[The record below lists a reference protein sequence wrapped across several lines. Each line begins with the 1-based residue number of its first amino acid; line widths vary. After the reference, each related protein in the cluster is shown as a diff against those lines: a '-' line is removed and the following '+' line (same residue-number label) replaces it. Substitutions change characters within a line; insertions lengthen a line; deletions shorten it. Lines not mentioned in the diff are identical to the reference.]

1 MKKILLKPFYWIFL
15 GMLSS
20 FKAVLIFFK
29 WVSLGIVKVFIEIIS
44 YISWVFKYFFAFLKN
59 FIRYFYIGFS
69 FIFIKPFM
77 KNKKK
82 DLLITKIN
90 YNNEEE
96 LKKNTIENVNLKKDD
111 LSFLTKNI
119 IHQRK
124 KRHSLALKKEDSKF
138 VINDTDNILP
148 KQKID
153 NVKKDK
159 NINKTIKDDK
169 KKYKNKKK
177 EKEKLIKSREL
188 LLNELSHD
196 IKREEKKTTY
206 RYIAKDPDGKIV
218 KGIFSGFSKLDV
230 NAFLVNEGYTVYK
243 IETSKMIEFL
253 FGQSST
259 FGVKMS
265 NKDLIFWLTQL
276 STYLKAGI
284 TLTDAMRILS
294 KQMKSPSKRR
304 IFENIVYQLTLG
316 EAFSSSLEKQT
327 NVFPSLLINML
338 KAAEATGELEETLD
352 DMANY
357 YTEIESTRKQMI
369 SAMTYPSIITVF
381 SIAVITFI
389 LLYVIPKFV
398 DVYDQAGI
406 KINSFTSAIIN
417 ISTFL
422 KNNISFIILGI
433 ILVIFI
439 IVIIYK
445 KIKAFREFIQ
455 KFLMHLPIVGKVII
469 YNEITIFTKT
479 FSSLLKNNVLIT
491 DSIGILSKVTK
502 NEVYKDI
509 MFNTISNI
517 TKGEKIS
524 ESFKNNWAVPDVAY
538 YMIVT
543 GESTGELA
551 EMLNTVS
558 KYYQE
563 QHRSIVNNLKAFI
576 EPIMIVTLAVIVGG
590 IILAVIIPM
599 FDLYNNIR

>member
-1 MKKILLKPFYWIFL
+1 
-15 GMLSS
+15 
-20 FKAVLIFFK
+20 
-29 WVSLGIVKVFIEIIS
+29 
-44 YISWVFKYFFAFLKN
+44 
-59 FIRYFYIGFS
+59 
-69 FIFIKPFM
+69 
-77 KNKKK
+77 
-82 DLLITKIN
+82 
-90 YNNEEE
+90 
-96 LKKNTIENVNLKKDD
+96 
-111 LSFLTKNI
+111 
-119 IHQRK
+119 
-124 KRHSLALKKEDSKF
+124 
-138 VINDTDNILP
+138 
-148 KQKID
+148 
-153 NVKKDK
+153 
-159 NINKTIKDDK
+159 
-169 KKYKNKKK
+169 
-177 EKEKLIKSREL
+177 
-188 LLNELSHD
+188 
-196 IKREEKKTTY
+196 
-206 RYIAKDPDGKIV
+206 
-218 KGIFSGFSKLDV
+218 
-230 NAFLVNEGYTVYK
+230 
-243 IETSKMIEFL
+243 MIEFL

-304 IFENIVYQLTLG
+304 VFENIVYQLTLG

-406 KINSFTSAIIN
+406 KINGFTSAIIN